1 MTASS
6 VEIPGYRIVRLL
18 GQGGMAAVYLAI
30 QESLDR
36 EVALKILVP
45 GLAADQS
52 FCERFLKE
60 GRITAKLQHP
70 NLVTVHDIGR
80 HGETFYLAAEYIP
93 GGTLRERLASGPLP
107 VAEALRIALDVA
119 RGLDYAHSKHFVHRD
134 VKPGNILF
142 RADGSAVLADFGI
155 AKALDSKTQS
165 TLVGA
170 AIGTPHYM
178 SPEQA
183 RGESVDGRSDLYSL
197 GVVLFEM
204 LAGKVPYDATDAFAV
219 ALMHVSQPVPRL
231 SGRLAWLQP
240 LIDGLMAKDREERF
254 ASGGEFIAAVESLLE
269 SAPEGAAVREAWRSL
284 GRHTGSRQVP
294 RIDRPLAASAPAHR
308 KAMAL
313 GIVALVVV
321 TAVGV
326 ALLVSVRFAPEAGDV
341 VIEGGAGLP
350 GSAEPDP
357 QTTAPSDDVDAL
369 LARARALAEVGMGP
383 DHPGRGLT
391 SPPGESAVDL
401 YRAVLR
407 REPGNAAARE
417 GLRAIAAFYRRRA
430 AVALERGFYPFAREL
445 AEEGLKADPED
456 RELLAIRSRAED
468 MLSRSE

>member
-1 MTASS
+1 MATAP

-45 GLAADQS
+45 GLAADAS

-70 NLVTVHDIGR
+70 NLVTVHDIGH
-80 HGETFYLAAEYIP
+80 HGEIYYLAAEYIP
-93 GGTLRERLASGPLP
+93 GGTLRDRLASGPVP
-107 VAEALRIALDVA
+107 IADALRIALEVA
-119 RGLDYAHSKHFVHRD
+119 RGLDFAHSKHFVHRD

-142 RADGSAVLADFGI
+142 RADGTAVLADFGI

-204 LAGKVPYDATDAFAV
+204 LTGKVPYDASDAFAV

-231 SGRLAWLQP
+231 PQRLAWLQP
-240 LIDGLMAKDREERF
+240 LIDGLMAKEREQRLG
-254 ASGGEFIAAVESLLE
+254 SGSEFVSAVESLLE
-269 SAPEGAAVREAWRSL
+269 SAPEGAAVREAWR
-284 GRHTGSRQVP
+284 GRHTGSRPMVRVSPQP
-294 RIDRPLAASAPAHR
+294 AAGR
-308 KAMAL
+308 RWGRLAMAL
-313 GIVALVVV
+313 ALAAAV
-321 TAVGV
+321 AVGLL
-326 ALLVSVRFAPEAGDV
+326 ALLRQGSSPSGDAAPDPAGAEVEAPEPGGGTMVAPADV
-341 VIEGGAGLP
+341 G
-350 GSAEPDP
+350 
-357 QTTAPSDDVDAL
+357 AL
-369 LARARALAEVGMGP
+369 LARARALVEVGMGP

-391 SPPGESAVDL
+391 TPPGESAVDL
-401 YRAVLR
+401 YRAVLEL
-407 REPGNAAARE
+407 EPGHAEARE
-417 GLRAIAAFYRRRA
+417 GLAKIAEFYRRRA
-430 AVALERGFYPFAREL
+430 ELAFERGLYSLARQV
-445 AEEGLKADPED
+445 AEEGLKADPEH
-456 RELLAIRSRAED
+456 RGLLEIRSRAED
-468 MLSRSE
+468 SLSRQGN

>member
-1 MTASS
+1 MATAP
-6 VEIPGYRIVRLL
+6 VEIPGYQIVRLL

-45 GLAADQS
+45 GLAADAS

-70 NLVTVHDIGR
+70 NLVTVHDIGH
-80 HGETFYLAAEYIP
+80 HGDVYYLAAEYIP
-93 GGTLRERLASGPLP
+93 GGTLRERLASGPIP
-107 VAEALRIALDVA
+107 VADALRIALEVA
-119 RGLDYAHSKHFVHRD
+119 RGLDFAHSKQFVHRD

-204 LAGKVPYDATDAFAV
+204 LTGKVPYDATDAFAV
-219 ALMHVSQPVPRL
+219 ALMHVSQPVPHLPQRL
-231 SGRLAWLQP
+231 SWLQP
-240 LIDGLMAKDREERF
+240 LIDGLMAKEREQRF
-254 ASGGEFIAAVESLLE
+254 GSGSEFVSAVESLLE
-269 SAPEGAAVREAWRSL
+269 SAPEAAAVREAWR
-284 GRHTGSRQVP
+284 GRHTGSRPMARVP
-294 RIDRPLAASAPAHR
+294 PPPAAGRRWGRLALALALAAA
-308 KAMAL
+308 
-313 GIVALVVV
+313 V
-321 TAVGV
+321 AVGLV
-326 ALLVSVRFAPEAGDV
+326 ALLRQGRSPSGGAHPDLAADAEVEAPEPGGGSMVAPADV
-341 VIEGGAGLP
+341 
-350 GSAEPDP
+350 GS
-357 QTTAPSDDVDAL
+357 L
-369 LARARALAEVGMGP
+369 LARARALVEVGMGP

-391 SPPGESAVDL
+391 TPPGESAVDL
-401 YRAVLR
+401 YRAVLQL
-407 REPGNAAARE
+407 EPEHAEARE
-417 GLRAIAAFYRRRA
+417 GLAKIADFYHRRA
-430 AVALERGFYPFAREL
+430 ELAFERGLFSVARQV
-445 AEEGLKADPED
+445 AEEGLKADPEH
-456 RELLAIRSRAED
+456 RGLLEIRTRAED
-468 MLSRSE
+468 LLSRQGN